1 MNKFVRIK
9 IFLMTGVLA
18 AGCAPVPPSAQQPVQ
33 EPVQTVP
40 AEEAQNE
47 QVLEALSVLTEIK
60 QELKQLRNSVEE
72 LQFETEYSKR
82 RQRDLFQDIDRRLTS
97 LERNAQ
103 PPGPETQDSLL
114 DNEGDQAV
122 ADLSQDMTPG
132 TGQPDSQEPGEN
144 GDGPVA
150 AEPDDPA
157 SSVPDVPG
165 LASVTLE
172 EQQAYEAAFNL
183 LKQSLYEDAIDKFQ
197 QLVETWPNSPVAD
210 DAYYWM
216 SEAMYVIREFEHAL
230 KGFRA
235 LVVRYPDS
243 QRVPEAL
250 LKIGYIQYDIGAY
263 DDAAETFRD
272 VLSRFPGHQ
281 VTVSAQTRLR
291 RIEQTIQE

>member
-18 AGCAPVPPSAQQPVQ
+18 AGCAPVPPPPQ
-33 EPVQTVP
+33 EPVQVDP
-40 AEEAQNE
+40 AEETQNE
-47 QVLEALSVLTEIK
+47 QVLETLSVLTEIK

-72 LQFETEYSKR
+72 LEFETGYSKR

-97 LERNAQ
+97 LERNA
-103 PPGPETQDSLL
+103 PTPGSETQGPLL
-114 DNEGDQAV
+114 NNENGQGV
-122 ADLSQDMTPG
+122 ADNALSQDTSAD
-132 TGQPDSQEPGEN
+132 TGDSDSQEAGEN
-144 GDGPVA
+144 GEVPVA
-150 AEPDDPA
+150 AEPDDPV
-157 SSVPDVPG
+157 SSIPEVPESD
-165 LASVTLE
+165 SVTLE
-172 EQQAYEAAFNL
+172 EQQAYEAAFDL
-183 LKQSLYEDAIDKFQ
+183 LKQSLYEDAIDRFQ
-197 QLVETWPNSPVAD
+197 QLAETWPNSQLAD